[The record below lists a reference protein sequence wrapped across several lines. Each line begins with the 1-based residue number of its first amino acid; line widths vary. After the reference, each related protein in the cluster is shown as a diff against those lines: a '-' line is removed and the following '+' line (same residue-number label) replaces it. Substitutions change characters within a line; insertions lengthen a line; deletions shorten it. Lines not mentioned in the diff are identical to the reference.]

1 MSAQGPPGR
10 RSPNAGKSYRTQILT
25 PDEVLAVLRQCSRTA
40 PTGLRNR
47 ALITLLYRGGLKL
60 SEALELAADDL
71 DLRAQAVAVRAELG
85 ADTRAVYLD
94 PLATAVLERWVTAR
108 ARILT
113 RRAPLICT
121 LKGDPVDPSYVRKL
135 FHRLGR
141 QAQIDKR
148 VHPAGLRRT
157 HAIELELEGAPAA
170 VIDNQ
175 LGLHTARHAEASSQ
189 LLDHVR
195 ARPWPGGQ
203 DA

>member
-1 MSAQGPPGR
+1 MSAQDPPGR
-10 RSPNAGKSYRTQILT
+10 RPANAGKRYRTQILA
-25 PDEVLAVLRQCSRTA
+25 PDEVLAVLRRCSRTA

-60 SEALELAADDL
+60 SEALELAPDDV
-71 DLRAQAVAVRAELG
+71 DLRGQAVAARAEDG
-85 ADTRAVYLD
+85 ADTRTVYLD

-108 ARILT
+108 ARIVS
-113 RRAPLICT
+113 RHAPLICT

-135 FHRLGR
+135 LHRLGR
-141 QAQIDKR
+141 QAHIDKR

-175 LGLHTARHAEASSQ
+175 LGLHTARPAEVSSQ